1 MKRSGLLI
9 QHDVIA
15 YEAAWELQKTF
26 VKERVQDLRPDT
38 LLLLEHS
45 PVFTLGRSTKSE
57 HWGGDEMS
65 LRALGCAVYHVE
77 RGGSV
82 TYHGPGQLV
91 GYPILQL
98 HRYCPGPRV
107 YIRLLE
113 DVIIRTLAEWGIQAR
128 RIAKFPGV
136 WVGDNRPA
144 KIAALGVR
152 ITQGVTMHGF
162 SLNVTV
168 DTTPFSWIVPC
179 GIEGCVVTSMAAW
192 LGRPVDMAAVRQR
205 VATNFAEV
213 FDIEWDHVLDG
224 IDVLELPSRR
234 ISGLD
239 KRSEVEQP
247 GERLAREVPGEQVGT
262 GGKANNE

>member
-9 QHDVIA
+9 QHDVVP
-15 YEAAWELQKTF
+15 YETAWELQKTF
-26 VKERVQDLRPDT
+26 VEERAQDLRPDT
-38 LLLLEHS
+38 LLLLEHL

-57 HWGGDEMS
+57 HWGGDEMA
-65 LRALGCAVYHVE
+65 LRAHGCSVYHVE

-113 DVIIRTLAEWGIQAR
+113 NVILRTLSEWGIQGR
-128 RIAKFPGV
+128 RIATFPGV
-136 WVGDNRPA
+136 WVGDHQPA
-144 KIAALGVR
+144 KIASVGVR
-152 ITQGVTMHGF
+152 IMRGVTMHGF

-168 DTTPFSWIVPC
+168 DTTPFGWIVPC

-192 LGRPVDMAAVRQR
+192 LGRPVDLAEVRQR
-205 VATNFAEV
+205 VAAIFAEV
-213 FDIEWDHVLDG
+213 FDIEWDQVLTS
-224 IDVLELPSRR
+224 IDARASPSRR
-234 ISGLD
+234 GSDLIES
-239 KRSEVEQP
+239 Q
-247 GERLAREVPGEQVGT
+247 
-262 GGKANNE
+262 